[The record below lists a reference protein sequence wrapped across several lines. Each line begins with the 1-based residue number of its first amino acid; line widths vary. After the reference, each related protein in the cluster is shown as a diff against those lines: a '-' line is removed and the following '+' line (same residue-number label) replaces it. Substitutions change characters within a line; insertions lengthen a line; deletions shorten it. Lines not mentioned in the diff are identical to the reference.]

1 MTKDIPFLGKEKTS
15 SVYITY
21 QLRKLSFRMPP
32 FIAFSTCPASVHWA
46 QELNGDLTPDDVG
59 RGYKKTAWFECP
71 NKECGHFFEKQ
82 VCAVSCRKDG
92 TVGCPYC
99 CNFSKLI
106 CEDPACPTCYWK
118 SFASC
123 DLAANWSPRN
133 KKTARQ
139 VIKGTTVKY
148 WMNCFDCGHE
158 FLCNIRNASQGKFC
172 GYCYGIKLCP
182 DEDCDWCW
190 NASFASTDEAQYWA
204 DRNLPAKPRDF
215 FKGRQEKFW
224 FDCDCGHQVFLSLEA
239 INKGYWCHYCCVN
252 ATRRC
257 PDKECQICFEK
268 TVAASDLAE
277 YWSSENKLEAW
288 QVFKVSDGKY
298 WMDCDCGHTFLAKL
312 TAIKFRGV
320 WCPYCCSAPKKLC
333 EKEDCQQCFERSFAS
348 HYRASG
354 WSIKNSLTAR
364 QVCRGS
370 AKKYLFD
377 CDKDPEHEF
386 LMSPGQITGP
396 DKSWCSK
403 CRYKIEDKV
412 FRLLSKEFKIE
423 RQSTF
428 QWCRHKRCLPF
439 DFWIEETDILI
450 ELDGDQHFWQV
461 SNWTSPEEVQERDH
475 FKMDK
480 ALENGYSVIRIPWFD
495 VFHDQNEW
503 YETLIETIWAVS
515 QAKPCVVYLG
525 TNGEYDD
532 YKIY

>member
-1 MTKDIPFLGKEKTS
+1 MHLLCKEKTS

-21 QLRKLSFRMPP
+21 QLWKLLTRMPP

-92 TVGCPYC
+92 TLGCPYC

-239 INKGYWCHYCCVN
+239 IYKGYWCHYCCVN

-277 YWSSENKLEAW
+277 YWSPKNKLETW

-333 EKEDCQQCFERSFAS
+333 EKEDCQQCLERSFAS

-354 WSIKNSLTAR
+354 WSPKNSLTAR

-377 CDKDPEHEF
+377 CDKDSEHEF
-386 LMSPGQITGP
+386 LMSPGQITGS
-396 DKSWCSK
+396 DQSWCPK

-412 FRLLSKEFKIE
+412 FRLLSEEFNIE

-428 QWCRHKRCLPF
+428 QWCRHKRLLPF
-439 DFWIEETDILI
+439 DFWIEETTILI

-461 SNWTSPEEVQERDH
+461 SNWTSPEETQERDH
-475 FKMDK
+475 FKMEK
-480 ALENGYSVIRIPWFD
+480 AIENGYSVIRMPWFD
-495 VFHDQNEW
+495 VFHDQNDW
-503 YETLIETIWAVS
+503 YETLVETIWAVS
-515 QAKPCVVYLG
+515 QAEPRVVYLG

-532 YKIY
+532 YKVY